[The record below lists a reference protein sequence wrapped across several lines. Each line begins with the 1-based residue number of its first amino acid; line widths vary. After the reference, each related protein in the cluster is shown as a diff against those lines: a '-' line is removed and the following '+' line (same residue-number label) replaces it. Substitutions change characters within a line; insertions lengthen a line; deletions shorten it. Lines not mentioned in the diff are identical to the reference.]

1 MRTIALDVHKEKI
14 VLCEVSKGKV
24 VVRASGRRLDDLKN
38 HIGPDT
44 PGAKIAF
51 EACRSAWFL
60 HDCLEK
66 WGHVP
71 IILDTTRIRM
81 IGVGQHRRKND
92 EIDAEAMARA
102 LEKGYVFAAHVLS
115 PQRREVRRLLA
126 IRFGF
131 VSART
136 QYINI
141 VRGLATSDGVDI
153 ASCDADD
160 FVQHAREAT
169 WGSATR
175 RQIDSTIAMIEQLT
189 RSLHESTKMLHAVC
203 SADPVI
209 ALLATAP
216 FIGLIGASTIVSV
229 IDDAHRFRDAH
240 AVASYLGLVP
250 SENTSNSSPRLGS
263 ITKAGN
269 VWARVALVEAAW
281 GILNKGDPADP
292 LVAWGRMVAGRRNK
306 CIAAVAIARRLAG
319 ILWAMWKYDRPY
331 DPKHL
336 ATASSRGLCKQAKR
350 VEADAELIA
359 ELAANDSHRAKKLK
373 AAQDKLRGAFT
384 ARLTTSSPK
393 RAAPAA
399 RGDATK

>member
-1 MRTIALDVHKEKI
+1 MET
-14 VLCEVSKGKV
+14 
-24 VVRASGRRLDDLKN
+24 
-38 HIGPDT
+38 
-44 PGAKIAF
+44 
-51 EACRSAWFL
+51 
-60 HDCLEK
+60 
-66 WGHVP
+66 
-71 IILDTTRIRM
+71 
-81 IGVGQHRRKND
+81 
-92 EIDAEAMARA
+92 
-102 LEKGYVFAAHVLS
+102 
-115 PQRREVRRLLA
+115 
-126 IRFGF
+126 
-131 VSART
+131 
-136 QYINI
+136 
-141 VRGLATSDGVDI
+141 
-153 ASCDADD
+153 
-160 FVQHAREAT
+160 
-169 WGSATR
+169 
-175 RQIDSTIAMIEQLT
+175 
-189 RSLHESTKMLHAVC
+189 
-203 SADPVI
+203 
-209 ALLATAP
+209 
-216 FIGLIGASTIVSV
+216 
-229 IDDAHRFRDAH
+229 
-240 AVASYLGLVP
+240 
-250 SENTSNSSPRLGS
+250 
-263 ITKAGN
+263 